1 MYQLAHYVGP
11 GDSEYVVIIDTDDD
25 EARPEEFVRQGY
37 ELRELVD
44 LDVDLSSFPTGYELR
59 RV

>member
-1 MYQLAHYVGP
+1 MYQLAHYVGL

-25 EARPEEFVRQGY
+25 EAQPGEFVRRGY

-59 RV
+59 KM